1 MNLEVCTVKYSEL
14 RLKNRDAE
22 KIRGYIGNRYI
33 ENNLLHNHDDNK
45 FIYRYPLVQYK
56 VIDNIPTII
65 GINEAA
71 NIVAKIG
78 LFEDELIIR
87 DVSYDI
93 NKKEINKEN
102 FEFGCTD
109 DYIEYE
115 FVTPWIAINQKNRA
129 EYQYGNEIKKEEIL
143 KKVLIGNIISMS
155 KGLGY
160 TVSKQLICWI
170 NVEEKRVKLKGIT
183 HVGFVGKF
191 KVNFKIPDYLGL
203 GKSVSRGFGTIR
215 EKSGS

>member
-14 RLKNRDAE
+14 KLKNRDAE

-143 KKVLIGNIISMS
+143 KKILIGNIISMS

-203 GKSVSRGFGTIR
+203 GKSVSRGFGTIK
-215 EKSGS
+215 KSYS

>member
-203 GKSVSRGFGTIR
+203 GKSVSRGFGTIK
-215 EKSGS
+215 KSYS

>member
-33 ENNLLHNHDDNK
+33 DNNLLHNHDDNK

-203 GKSVSRGFGTIR
+203 GKSVSRGFGTIK
-215 EKSGS
+215 KSYS

>member
-143 KKVLIGNIISMS
+143 KKILIGNIISMS

-203 GKSVSRGFGTIR
+203 GKSVSRGFGTIK
-215 EKSGS
+215 KSYS

>member
-14 RLKNRDAE
+14 KLKNRDAE

-33 ENNLLHNHDDNK
+33 DNNLLHNHDDNK

-93 NKKEINKEN
+93 NQKEINKEN
-102 FEFGCTD
+102 IEFGCTD

-143 KKVLIGNIISMS
+143 KKILIGNIISMS

-203 GKSVSRGFGTIR
+203 GKSVSRGFGTIK
-215 EKSGS
+215 KSYS

>member
-33 ENNLLHNHDDNK
+33 DNNLLHNHDDNK

-143 KKVLIGNIISMS
+143 KKILIGNIISMS

-203 GKSVSRGFGTIR
+203 GKSVSRGFGTIK
-215 EKSGS
+215 KSYS

>member
-1 MNLEVCTVKYSEL
+1 M
-14 RLKNRDAE
+14 
-22 KIRGYIGNRYI
+22 
-33 ENNLLHNHDDNK
+33 LHNHDGNK

-102 FEFGCTD
+102 IEFGCTD

-115 FVTPWIAINQKNRA
+115 FVTPWIAINQNNRA

-143 KKVLIGNIISMS
+143 KKILIGNIISMS

-160 TVSKQLICWI
+160 TVGKKLICWI
-170 NVEEKRVKLKGIT
+170 NIEEKRVKLKGIT

-203 GKSVSRGFGTIR
+203 GKSVSRGFGTIK
-215 EKSGS
+215 KSGS

>member
-115 FVTPWIAINQKNRA
+115 FVTPWIAINQKNRS

-203 GKSVSRGFGTIR
+203 GKSVSRGFGTIK
-215 EKSGS
+215 KSYS

>member
-65 GINEAA
+65 GINEAV

-203 GKSVSRGFGTIR
+203 GKSVSRGFGTIK
-215 EKSGS
+215 KSYS

>member
-1 MNLEVCTVKYSEL
+1 MNLEVCKVTYEEL
-14 RLKNRDAE
+14 KLKNRDSE
-22 KIRGYIGNRYI
+22 KIRGYISNRYI
-33 ENNLLHNHDDNK
+33 ENDLLHNHDGNK

-102 FEFGCTD
+102 IEFGCTD

-115 FVTPWIAINQKNRA
+115 FVTPWIAINQNNRA

-143 KKVLIGNIISMS
+143 KKILIGNIISMS

-160 TVSKQLICWI
+160 TVGKKLVCWI
-170 NVEEKRVKLKGIT
+170 NIEEKRVKLKGIT

-203 GKSVSRGFGTIR
+203 GKSVSRGFGTIK
-215 EKSGS
+215 KSGS

>member
-14 RLKNRDAE
+14 KLKNRDAE

-203 GKSVSRGFGTIR
+203 GKSVSRGFGTIK
-215 EKSGS
+215 KSYS

>member
-14 RLKNRDAE
+14 KLKNRDAE

-33 ENNLLHNHDDNK
+33 DNNLLHNHDDNK

-102 FEFGCTD
+102 IEFGCTD
-109 DYIEYE
+109 DYKEYE

-143 KKVLIGNIISMS
+143 KKILIGNIISMS

-203 GKSVSRGFGTIR
+203 GKSVSRGFGTIK
-215 EKSGS
+215 KSYS

>member
-14 RLKNRDAE
+14 KLKNRDAE

-33 ENNLLHNHDDNK
+33 DNNLLHNHDDNK

-203 GKSVSRGFGTIR
+203 GKSVSRGFGTIK
-215 EKSGS
+215 KSYS